1 MNLRYAPEAIEDLIR
16 LREFVENS
24 NPTAA
29 QRIATDLLLGMEK
42 LKVFPEIGLKVDRAF
57 EPHRIRDLYI
67 GNYTVRYL
75 IGDGEIVVLRL
86 WHGKE
91 NEKDCRYYLYC
102 IADKYWI

>member
-1 MNLRYAPEAIEDLIR
+1 MNLRFAPEAIEDLIR
-16 LREFVENS
+16 LRVFIEKN

-29 QRIATDLLLGMEK
+29 QRIARDLLLGMEK

-91 NEKDCRYYLYC
+91 SEKDL
-102 IADKYWI
+102 

>member
-75 IGDGEIVVLRL
+75 IADGEIVVLRL

-91 NEKDCRYYLYC
+91 NEKDL
-102 IADKYWI
+102 

>member
-1 MNLRYAPEAIEDLIR
+1 MNLRYAPEAIEDLVR
-16 LREFVENS
+16 LREFIKKN

-29 QRIATDLLLGMEK
+29 QRLARDLLLGMEK
-42 LKVFPEIGLKVDRAF
+42 LKVFPEIGLKVERAF

-67 GNYTVRYL
+67 GNYTVRYF

-91 NEKDCRYYLYC
+91 NKKDL
-102 IADKYWI
+102 

>member
-1 MNLRYAPEAIEDLIR
+1 MNLRFAPEAVEDLVR
-16 LREFVENS
+16 LRTFIEEK

-42 LKVFPEIGLKVDRAF
+42 LKVFPEIGLRVERAF
-57 EPHRIRDLYI
+57 EPQRIRDLFV

-75 IGDGEIVVLRL
+75 IGDGEIVVLRI

-91 NEKDCRYYLYC
+91 NEKE
-102 IADKYWI
+102 